1 MTKKVS
7 IQQLLKRKK
16 QLLKSPEINQEIQK
30 ELDDIEHQIDQRIN
44 RNDQN
49 FFRTF
54 YRTAKEQLTGESFNT
69 VEGIASTRVNDY
81 QKKNAAN
88 KDSIS
93 FDIHIPIRSN

>member
-16 QLLKSPEINQEIQK
+16 QLLKSPEITQEIQK
-30 ELDDIEHQIDQRIN
+30 ELDDIEHQIDQRVN

-81 QKKNAAN
+81 QKKNAIN
-88 KDSIS
+88 NDCLS
-93 FDIHIPIRSN
+93 FDTYRPIRSN